1 MTDAPSRPRRSPA
14 GLAAIALLA
23 ALGGAVLIGSPGGL
37 QLANPNRT
45 AASQLRSVLAAIPAD
60 GTVLVAFDPDIGT
73 YPEIRFAVRSM
84 LDDLL
89 ARGDGLAI
97 VSYTPEGRALALAEL
112 ERLLG
117 QGAPSSRL
125 LDLGF
130 RTGGEAAL
138 VTSVASVVPGSA
150 SGPMADALRA
160 RGGGLGAFDLALIIA
175 GVDVGPRAWVEQ
187 VGTRVPGLPLAAL
200 SPTSLRPE
208 LEPYLATGQLAALLG
223 TLRDDAAYASSVES
237 PGAHRP
243 PSSLA
248 ILVGMLA
255 ALAVLLQAGSRGIA
269 ARVRRALSGRE
280 RW

>member
-223 TLRDDAAYASSVES
+223 TLRDDAAYASSLES

-269 ARVRRALSGRE
+269 ARVRRAVSGRE

>member
-1 MTDAPSRPRRSPA
+1 MIDLRGRRGSPP
-14 GLAAIALLA
+14 GVAAIALLA
-23 ALGGAVLIGSPGGL
+23 GLGVAVLIGSPAGL

-45 AASQLRSVLAAIPAD
+45 TVSQFRSVLAAIPAG
-60 GTVLVAFDPDIGT
+60 GTVLVGFDPDIGT
-73 YPEIRFAVRSM
+73 YPEIRFAVRSA

-89 ARGDGLAI
+89 ARGNGLAI
-97 VSYTPEGRALALAEL
+97 VSYTPEGRALALAEI

-138 VTSVASVVPGSA
+138 VTSVASLLPDSA
-150 SGPMADALRA
+150 IGPMADALRA
-160 RGGGLGAFDLALIIA
+160 RGGGLGAFNLALIVA
-175 GVDVGPRAWVEQ
+175 GVDLGPRSWVEQ
-187 VGTRVPGLPLAAL
+187 VGTRLPGLPLAAL
-200 SPTSLRPE
+200 TPTTLRPE
-208 LEPYLATGQLAALLG
+208 LEPYLASGQLVALLG
-223 TLRDDAAYASSVES
+223 TLRDDAAYAASVETS
-237 PGAHRP
+237 GAQRP

-255 ALAVLLQAGSRGIA
+255 ALAVLLQAGSRGVG
-269 ARVRRALSGRE
+269 ARVRRAVTGRE

>member
-1 MTDAPSRPRRSPA
+1 MTDAPSRPLRSPA

-117 QGAPSSRL
+117 QGAPAGRL

-175 GVDVGPRAWVEQ
+175 GADVGPRAWVEQ

-223 TLRDDAAYASSVES
+223 TLRDDAAYASSLES

-269 ARVRRALSGRE
+269 ARVRRAVSGRE

>member
-1 MTDAPSRPRRSPA
+1 MTDLRWRRSPA

-23 ALGGAVLIGSPGGL
+23 ALGVAVLVGSPGGL

-45 AASQLRSVLAAIPAD
+45 AVTQFRSVLAAIPAD

-73 YPEIRFAVRSM
+73 YGEIRFAVRSA

-89 ARGDGLAI
+89 ARGNGLAI
-97 VSYTPEGRALALAEL
+97 VSYTPEGRALALAEI
-112 ERLLG
+112 ERLGG
-117 QGAPSSRL
+117 QGATSSRV

-138 VTSVASVVPGSA
+138 VGSVASIVPDSA
-150 SGPMADALRA
+150 TGPLADALRA
-160 RGGGLGAFDLALIIA
+160 RGGGLGAFNLALIVA
-175 GVDVGPRAWVEQ
+175 GVDLGPRSWVEQ

-200 SPTSLRPE
+200 TPTTLRPE
-208 LEPYLATGQLAALLG
+208 LEPYMASGQLAALLG
-223 TLRDDAAYASSVES
+223 TLRDNAAYASSVQA
-237 PGAHRP
+237 PAGDRP

-248 ILVGMLA
+248 LLVGMLA
-255 ALAVLLQAGSRGIA
+255 ALVVLLQAGSRGIG
-269 ARVRRALSGRE
+269 ARVRRAVTGRE